1 MILHSERL
9 LLEPIKISDAAFYCE
24 LLNDKDWIANIRDS
38 QLRTVAA
45 VESYIRETVIPSFHY
60 KGLGFY
66 VVRIKETNEAIGMS
80 TLIKRD
86 ALETIDVGYGF
97 LPKGRGKG
105 YAREATQCLMH
116 YVSETLKHP
125 KVLAITKPNNIASQN
140 LLFKLGF
147 ESKGL
152 KKVFDTE
159 DLLFEYVFN

>member
-1 MILHSERL
+1 MILHSDRL
-9 LLEPIKISDAAFYCE
+9 HLEPIKISDAAFFCE

-45 VESYIRETVIPSFHY
+45 VESYIRETVIPNFHY

-66 VVRIKETNEAIGMS
+66 VVRIKETMEAIGMS

-86 ALETIDVGYGF
+86 TLETIDIGYGF

-105 YAREATQCLMH
+105 YAIDATQCMMH
-116 YVSETLKHP
+116 LVSETLKYP
-125 KVLAITKPNNIASQN
+125 KVLAITKPHNLASQK
-140 LLFKLGF
+140 LLLKLGF